1 MAENYEDMSLEE
13 LQELKA
19 GKEKENL
26 IAELKAQEKAKKEA
40 AEKEYREK
48 VRQELKEELLNSE
61 DADDGKVELN
71 TDVITKKDVKEEH
84 VSLKTLKNLSGDKGM
99 YTYEG
104 FETGDIFNFEDP
116 SDDPADTDCPMGDIS
131 DWEPQRN
138 FVNAI
143 WHTMYES
150 ANLLKVA
157 VPGLDISKGAG
168 NRVDI
173 RTISRFERGDITTN
187 EESCGCLSCTSTS
200 VSKEYITLQQH
211 GIKAELCEYDIWSV
225 GEKFRQEWLKS
236 LGGVW
241 AEFFDYMVFNAL
253 DDGGAAGYTE
263 TVSYAAAGLSGS
275 CCTDSFL
282 LDLYNAVDLVVTDMK
297 ANYYKPNYM
306 IMHPHVAA
314 AFRRMQDVKP
324 IFADVI
330 QIGKDGSLKSILGI
344 PVIEFN
350 EANDP
355 TSATVSGTDWVHII
369 DSRRAVGAAFGKR
382 PTMESERNIDCNSTT
397 YAMWCYFNTKVLD
410 DNAIGTVEEA

>member
-116 SDDPADTDCPMGDIS
+116 SDDPADTDCPMGSIS

-138 FVNAI
+138 FINAV
-143 WHTMYES
+143 WHTAFES

-168 NRVDI
+168 NVVHI
-173 RTISRFERGDITTN
+173 RTITRFERGDITTN

-200 VSKEYITLQQH
+200 VSKYEISLQQH

-241 AEFFDYMVFNAL
+241 AEYFDYRIYNELETATP
-253 DDGGAAGYTE
+253 GNNE
-263 TVSYAAAGLSGS
+263 TVTYAAAALSGS
-275 CCTDSFL
+275 CCTDGFL
-282 LDLYNAVDLVVTDMK
+282 LDLYNAVDALVTDMR
-297 ANYYKPNYM
+297 ADYYKPDYM
-306 IMHPHVAA
+306 IMHPEIAA
-314 AFRRMQDVKP
+314 TFRRMMDVKP
-324 IFADVI
+324 IFADTIEV
-330 QIGKDGSLKSILGI
+330 GKNGKLKSILGI
-344 PVIEFN
+344 EVIEYN
-350 EANDP
+350 DANKGS
-355 TSATVSGTDWVHII
+355 SASSGDELII
-369 DSRRAVGAAFGKR
+369 VLDSRRAVGAAFGKR

-397 YAMWCYFNTKVLD
+397 YAMWCYFNAAELD
-410 DNAIGTVEEA
+410 TDAIGHIEEA